1 MLQKIQL
8 KHQRRREANANER
21 KRIKQL
27 NEAIKRLKETTN
39 QSSSRSVRCLT
50 GVGRGWRSPTGH
62 WDWDWALLFP
72 QLIKLYFIA
81 VLCRLKQIIHHKN
94 EEKSKKS
101 RKLTKLGII
110 KSAIHHIKLMQQ
122 NLEESN
128 DGSDLN
134 PSCSDQEKIQA
145 ESLQSLP
152 SIITFPTLNPKE
164 EFADSDRYDRFA
176 EDDKFHFTSGTFHS
190 IEVKTE
196 EELEMYNESEAEEET
211 EGEYVIVEDAEKYQI
226 IPVVEQDY
234 QVFSNLF
241 WNDAGAERYKCYEWP
256 DLPVELSSVRGSE

>member
-1 MLQKIQL
+1 MGTDSQSVWLSRDFNITAEMLQKIQL

-39 QSSSRSVRCLT
+39 QSSSR
-50 GVGRGWRSPTGH
+50 
-62 WDWDWALLFP
+62 
-72 QLIKLYFIA
+72 
-81 VLCRLKQIIHHKN
+81 LKEIIQQKN
-94 EEKSKKS
+94 EEKSKKP

-122 NLEESN
+122 NLEEYN
-128 DGSDLN
+128 IGPDLK
-134 PSCSDQEKIQA
+134 PSYSDQEKIQV

-152 SIITFPTLNPKE
+152 SIITFPTLNTKK
-164 EFADSDRYDRFA
+164 EFADSDRYERFA
-176 EDDKFHFTSGTFHS
+176 EDDKFHFASGTFHS

-211 EGEYVIVEDAEKYQI
+211 EGEYVIVEDAEKYQL

-234 QVFSNLF
+234 EVFGNLF
-241 WNDAGAERYKCYEWP
+241 
-256 DLPVELSSVRGSE
+256 